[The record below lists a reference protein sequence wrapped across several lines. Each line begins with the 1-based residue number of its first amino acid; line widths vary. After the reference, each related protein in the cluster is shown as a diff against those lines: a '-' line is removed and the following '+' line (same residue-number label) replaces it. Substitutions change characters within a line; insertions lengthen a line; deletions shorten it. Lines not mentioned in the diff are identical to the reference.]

1 MAEIVTLY
9 HGSKEGLVGD
19 IAPTSRAACD
29 FGRGFY
35 LGDAPNQPL
44 TLICDGAMP
53 HLYQCEFDLEGLSI
67 HRFEPTIDWALFVAW
82 NRNVI
87 PIEFREH
94 YDAKFRP
101 LVENADVIYGKIAND
116 RMFVVLTWF
125 FEEFI
130 SDVGLL
136 KALQALNLGNQYCAK
151 NENACSRVRVVEDR
165 ILSSGECARLR
176 LQAAEQR
183 QYAVKMVD
191 RIRREHRRDGRSF
204 YEIMKADVES

>member
-44 TLICDGAMP
+44 TLVCDGETP
-53 HLYQCEFDLEGLSI
+53 HLYQCEFDLEGLSTY
-67 HRFEPTIDWALFVAW
+67 RFEPTIDWALFVAW

-87 PIEFREH
+87 PAEFREY

-101 LVENADVIYGKIAND
+101 LVEKADVIYGKIAND

-136 KALQALNLGNQYCAK
+136 QALQALNLGNQYCVK
-151 NENACSRVRVVEDR
+151 NENACSHVRVVGDR

-204 YEIMKADVES
+204 YEIMKEEVEG

>member
-9 HGSKEGLVGD
+9 HGSRGGLVGD
-19 IAPTSRAACD
+19 IAPMSRMACD

-35 LGDAPNQPL
+35 LGDAPSQPL
-44 TLICDGAMP
+44 TLVCDGENP
-53 HLYQCEFDLEGLSI
+53 HLYRCEFDLEGLVV
-67 HRFEPTIDWALFVAW
+67 HRFEPTVDWALFVAW
-82 NRNVI
+82 NRKAI
-87 PIEFREH
+87 PSEFMPH

-101 LVENADVIYGKIAND
+101 LAENADVIYGKIAND

-136 KALQALNLGNQYCAK
+136 QALQALNLGNQYCAR
-151 NENACSRVRVVEDR
+151 NENACRHVRVVEDR
-165 ILSSGECARLR
+165 VLSSGECARLR
-176 LQAAEQR
+176 QQADEQR

-191 RIRREHRRDGRSF
+191 RIRREHRRDGLSF
-204 YEIMKADVES
+204 YEIMKQEVGG